1 MKGLFGIF
9 SNHFFFYFF
18 VFLGAFLLRLCYGLC
33 SPFWGTDEKQIY
45 LLGLKYYTTG
55 DFPYYGPDVV
65 YTQSQIP
72 GALQG
77 ILVGL
82 PLYLLPIPE
91 APFILLNL
99 LNTSALLLFAY
110 YLSKRI
116 SKLSSWLIYVWLLTA
131 PWTLNYSTHIINP
144 SYVLPAA
151 ILFFI
156 AVFELLIF
164 YQKPMIRPHYAFSMM
179 GFSLLWIMQIHMSF
193 VLLIP
198 YVLFPLW
205 RGVGGGYGQ
214 ICENRKNKNSNI
226 KNILYFLLGASI
238 SGSLLLPTYLQYG
251 ILQGTG
257 SIEANVVLNFG
268 NLKEIT
274 AIITRFLSFSSFE
287 VGTFI
292 GYNLESRLQF
302 LQQYPWFAPFIV
314 LLTLAGFLQ
323 IGYLIVSFWSNQ
335 ALQTEEGKRVKYF
348 TLLSLLLVYFSFLF
362 SIKGPSPHTFYVIL
376 PVSMLYA
383 FFCWQDLWE
392 KPFWRKVTSLMLI
405 LGICFHLHLA
415 HSHFHHHSL
424 YKNRTLPQ
432 KAIDQKNYKI
442 LGNRRSEDWE
452 CCY

>member
-1 MKGLFGIF
+1 
-9 SNHFFFYFF
+9 
-18 VFLGAFLLRLCYGLC
+18 
-33 SPFWGTDEKQIY
+33 
-45 LLGLKYYTTG
+45 
-55 DFPYYGPDVV
+55 
-65 YTQSQIP
+65 
-72 GALQG
+72 
-77 ILVGL
+77 
-82 PLYLLPIPE
+82 
-91 APFILLNL
+91 
-99 LNTSALLLFAY
+99 
-110 YLSKRI
+110 
-116 SKLSSWLIYVWLLTA
+116 
-131 PWTLNYSTHIINP
+131 
-144 SYVLPAA
+144 
-151 ILFFI
+151 
-156 AVFELLIF
+156 
-164 YQKPMIRPHYAFSMM
+164 
-179 GFSLLWIMQIHMSF
+179 MSF

-198 YVLFPLW
+198 YVIFCFYCNKGIGYLF
-205 RGVGGGYGQ
+205 
-214 ICENRKNKNSNI
+214 IRKINPFKKSESYVEEKGIRYLILRKINPFKKTESCFEEKGI
-226 KNILYFLLGASI
+226 RYLCYNILYFLLGASI

-257 SIEANVVLNFG
+257 SIEANVVLNVE

-302 LQQYPWFAPFIV
+302 LQQYPWFAPFVV

-323 IGYLIVSFWSNQ
+323 IGYLIVSFWSNR

-348 TLLSLLLVYFSFLF
+348 TLVSVLLVYFSFLF

-383 FFCWQDLWE
+383 FFCWQTLWE
-392 KPFWRKVTSLMLI
+392 KPFWRKVATFMLV

-442 LGNRRSEDWE
+442 LGNRRSEDWK